1 MSDAPKTPLDQP
13 DLPRQNGELLF
24 TAPWEA
30 RAFGLAVV
38 LSQQGIYAWKE
49 FSQTLAMQ
57 TTTAQE
63 QGETEAYYQRWLES
77 LEHLA
82 CEKGLI
88 QPEEVAARMAE
99 LAAQDDHPH

>member
-1 MSDAPKTPLDQP
+1 MSDSPKTPLDDL

-30 RAFGLAVV
+30 RAFGLAVA
-38 LSQQGIYAWKE
+38 LSQQGVYAWKE
-49 FSQTLAMQ
+49 FSQALAAH
-57 TTTAQE
+57 TATAQE
-63 QGETEAYYQRWLES
+63 QGEAEAYYERWLES

-82 CEKGLI
+82 REKGLI
-88 QPEEVAARMAE
+88 QPEEVAARMAQ

>member
-1 MSDAPKTPLDQP
+1 MSERETPLDEL
-13 DLPRQNGELLF
+13 DLPRHNGELLF

-38 LSQQGIYAWKE
+38 LSQQGVYAWKE
-49 FSQTLAMQ
+49 FSQALAAHTAAAQ
-57 TTTAQE
+57 T
-63 QGETEAYYQRWLES
+63 QGEAEAYYQRWLES

-88 QPEEVAARMAE
+88 QPEELAARMAQ
-99 LAAQDDHPH
+99 LTAHDDHEH